1 MSFRTGDG
9 GGLEPATGT
18 GAGCAASDDHRVQ
31 LRYWGGRREF
41 IANARN
47 DTVWVKVKAAVVAK
61 GGSVSFEVLRFLVI
75 ETAKS
80 YLTAA
85 ACVTCLSTVV
95 LDSLII
101 EAQTRR

>member
-1 MSFRTGDG
+1 LRASAAAERAGYPSVTVVSTPFRK
-9 GGLEPATGT
+9 
-18 GAGCAASDDHRVQ
+18 Q
-31 LRYWGGRREF
+31 
-41 IANARN
+41 
-47 DTVWVKVKAAVVAK
+47 AAVVAK

-75 ETAKS
+75 DTAKS

-85 ACVTCLSTVV
+85 ACVTCWSTVV

>member
-1 MSFRTGDG
+1 MEAGSNQQQEQ
-9 GGLEPATGT
+9 EPAAPHPTIIESNFGT
-18 GAGCAASDDHRVQ
+18 GVVEGSSSRT
-31 LRYWGGRREF
+31 RETTRSGSRSRPRF
-41 IANARN
+41 
-47 DTVWVKVKAAVVAK
+47 VAK

-75 ETAKS
+75 DTAKS

-85 ACVTCLSTVV
+85 ACVTCWSTVV